1 MVFGSVDQSSLDLAV
16 ARVPP
21 VAWRAAGAVVTAG
34 ALAWRLSTR
43 HEYRSAAL
51 FWLETAVPML
61 ILAAYLT
68 RPPPVRPARG
78 FDAIVLPFVAAV
90 LPFAFLYPPFTAW
103 GRAHIDLF
111 ILLLIPPTAL
121 MVAGYLALNRNY
133 SLMAEARQ
141 LVTHGPYAYL
151 RHPIYTAQL
160 ACAAVVVAFRFS
172 WVSVGVY
179 LVFAWIQGR
188 RAKAEEAALADAFPS
203 LTHAPHVP
211 ENMLSGRKG

>member
-1 MVFGSVDQSSLDLAV
+1 MESILDRAV
-16 ARVPP
+16 ARVPHA
-21 VAWRAAGAVVTAG
+21 AWRAAGATVTAG
-34 ALAWRLSTR
+34 ALYWRLGTR
-43 HEYRSAAL
+43 HEYRSGAL

-90 LPFAFLYPPFTAW
+90 LPFAFLLPPFTPW
-103 GRAHIDLF
+103 GRAHIDWF
-111 ILLLIPPTAL
+111 VLLLIPPTAL
-121 MVAGYLALNRNY
+121 MAISYLALNRSY

-151 RHPIYTAQL
+151 RHPIYMAQL
-160 ACAAVVVAFRFS
+160 ACAAIVVAFRFS
-172 WVSVGVY
+172 WMSVGVY
-179 LVFAWIQGR
+179 LVFAWIQYR

-203 LTHAPHVP
+203 LTHAPSVT